1 MLAQPIEL
9 VSLPLEERNV
19 EVSLL
24 DLARLANTES
34 MVARFL
40 TPRERKEYERLGHPT
55 RRREWLGARACL
67 KAMLVRRGCIRE
79 PIQCEIVK
87 DPGGRPRLSFLPG
100 WPSTAVHDC
109 SLSHKERFAC
119 ACASNTAGTR
129 VGVDIEKVSPRLVR
143 LARAFVNHRDSLIQ
157 TRPPQVQLAV
167 LWSLKEAYSKATG
180 VGMGIGLADVVC
192 QETAEGRHKVG
203 IGNGPE
209 SRARHCLHEGYVI
222 ALCLASESAR
232 MGEVE
237 IGKPEP

>member
-1 MLAQPIEL
+1 M
-9 VSLPLEERNV
+9 

-24 DLARLANTES
+24 DLARLRSTES
-34 MVARFL
+34 TVDRFL

-67 KAMLVRRGCIRE
+67 KAMLVRRGCIRD

-87 DPGGRPRLSFLPG
+87 EPNGRPRLRFLPG
-100 WPSTAVHDC
+100 WPATAVHDC
-109 SLSHKERFAC
+109 SLSHKQRFAC
-119 ACASNTAGTR
+119 ACASNAAGIR
-129 VGVDIEKVSPRLVR
+129 VGIDIEQVSPRLVK
-143 LARAFVNHRDSLIQ
+143 LESAFVNRGDSPIQ

-180 VGMGIGLADVVC
+180 AGLGIALADVVC
-192 QETAEGRHKVG
+192 RETAEGRHQVG
-203 IGNGPE
+203 VGNGPQ

-232 MGEVE
+232 ASETQIE
-237 IGKPEP
+237 KPES